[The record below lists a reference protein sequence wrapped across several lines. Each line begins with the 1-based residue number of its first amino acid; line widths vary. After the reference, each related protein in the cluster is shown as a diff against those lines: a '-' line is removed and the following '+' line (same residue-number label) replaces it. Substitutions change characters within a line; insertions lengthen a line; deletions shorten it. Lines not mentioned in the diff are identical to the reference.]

1 MNKTIN
7 ECLSVGEKILIKRE
21 YNNPKLESRL
31 LLEHILD
38 CDRLYLMMNGNL
50 EISDEKYR
58 EYENLLEDRS
68 TGRPI
73 QYILGHQEFMGLDFK
88 LNDYVLVPRPDTE
101 ILVEYVLDWIKVYK
115 LPQKDKIRILDIGTG
130 SGAIILSLAYYVKEM
145 GLNVEAWSVDVNDR
159 AIDIARENA
168 LNFEIEDCVNIVKS
182 DVFEGLKEFRASL
195 EDENGKIFDIIV
207 SNPPYIPS
215 EVIEGLQ
222 KEVRSFEPQNALD
235 GGVDGLDFYRRIT
248 RESTEWIKCGGLLA
262 YEIGHDQGLSVS
274 ELLKNNFEN
283 IEIKKDYG
291 DRDRVVAGVYRLTK

>member
-7 ECLSVGEKILIKRE
+7 ECLSIGEKFLIKRE

-31 LLEHILD
+31 LLEYVLD
-38 CDRLYLMMNGNL
+38 CDRLYIMMNGNL
-50 EISDEKYR
+50 QISDEKYR

-130 SGAIILSLAYYVKEM
+130 SGAIVLSLAYYIKEM

-215 EVIEGLQ
+215 DVIEGLQ

-274 ELLKNNFEN
+274 ELLKNNFKN